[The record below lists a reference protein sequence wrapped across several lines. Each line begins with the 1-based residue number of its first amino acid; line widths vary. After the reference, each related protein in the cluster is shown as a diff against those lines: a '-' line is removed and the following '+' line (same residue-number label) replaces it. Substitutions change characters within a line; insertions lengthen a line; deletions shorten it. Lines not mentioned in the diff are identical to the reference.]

1 MTPRLIETLPDLEA
15 LAKAWRHLP
24 DVAAN
29 PLLSHDWFCAA
40 ADTLHR
46 KQRLQVA
53 TVWRGQELVA
63 AAPLVEARRGGVGW
77 LEFIGSTPLYE
88 PCTLLYTD
96 AGALA
101 ELVRYVVKLG
111 HPLAL
116 QRVPAGR
123 ELAAALCRVGSGR
136 LVAIRSASC
145 SRVDMLGSWDA
156 YLARRSSECRA
167 GFPRKRRQ
175 LAAGGVVT
183 FESLSPDPAG
193 TTALLDEF
201 VRVEASSWKLGA
213 ESAVAAHP
221 RMEAFFRELARRFA
235 ARGEVRLCFLR
246 CDDRAVAAQLGLQYG
261 GRLWELKIGY
271 DERWHAAS
279 PGRLLLWLMLRDAFA
294 KGLEAYE
301 FLGAGDGQ
309 QAAWSTSEQRL
320 QTLVFYPYSMGGA
333 AAAAIDAGGA
343 LIRHTD
349 QVLQRLL
356 RH

>member
-1 MTPRLIETLPDLEA
+1 MTPRLIDTLPDLEA
-15 LAKAWRHLP
+15 LANAWRHLP
-24 DVAAN
+24 DVTAN

-40 ADTLHR
+40 AGTLHCN
-46 KQRLQVA
+46 QRLQVA

-63 AAPLVEARRGGVGW
+63 SAPLIETRRGGVSW

-88 PCTLLYTD
+88 PCNLLYTD
-96 AGALA
+96 ADALA
-101 ELVRYVVKLG
+101 ELVRYLIALRR
-111 HPLAL
+111 PLAL
-116 QRVPAGR
+116 QRVPAGE
-123 ELAAALCRVGSGR
+123 ELAAALRRVGSGR
-136 LVAIRSASC
+136 LVAIHSASC
-145 SRVDMLGSWDA
+145 SRVDLRGSWDA

-175 LAAGGVVT
+175 LAAGGFVT

-213 ESAVAAHP
+213 ESAVAVRP

-261 GRLWELKIGY
+261 GRIWELKIGY
-271 DERWHAAS
+271 DDLWHAAS
-279 PGRLLLWLMLRDAFA
+279 PGRLLLWLMLRGAFA
-294 KGLEAYE
+294 EGLEAYE

-320 QTLVFYPYSMGGA
+320 QTLVYYPYSIGGA
-333 AAAAIDAGGA
+333 AAATIDAGGA
-343 LIRHTD
+343 LIRRTD
-349 QVLQRLL
+349 QLLKRLR